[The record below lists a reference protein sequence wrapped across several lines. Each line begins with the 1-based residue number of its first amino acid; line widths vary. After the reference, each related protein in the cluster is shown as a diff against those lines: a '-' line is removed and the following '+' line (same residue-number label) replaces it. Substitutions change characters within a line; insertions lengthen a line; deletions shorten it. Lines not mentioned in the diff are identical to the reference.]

1 MRWRQLFLMT
11 MQNKVISSST
21 LPPSSSL
28 LQKYLA
34 NSEWTLRKR
43 LEYRK
48 GGTFGTW
55 TGSAHFREDPVR
67 CDTLLYTED
76 GRLQFDDPT
85 IGGGKAVPSSGR
97 PLAFVFPEK
106 PVEKPAEVYFVEGS
120 GLRFFHSLPFS
131 TFCGEASAE
140 CLGECSFDHLCV
152 KDLYSGTFEI
162 CDQDTFTIHWHVY
175 GPTKDG
181 DISQQYT
188 RKRQLQ

>member
-28 LQKYLA
+28 LQKYLGQFGVDSSQKIRVSQRRYIWNMDWFCLFPRGSSA
-34 NSEWTLRKR
+34 VRYSLVHRRWTV
-43 LEYRK
+43 
-48 GGTFGTW
+48 
-55 TGSAHFREDPVR
+55 AVR
-67 CDTLLYTED
+67 RSNDWRWQ
-76 GRLQFDDPT
+76 GRTKL
-85 IGGGKAVPSSGR
+85 GR

-162 CDQDTFTIHWHVY
+162 CDQDAFTIRWHVY